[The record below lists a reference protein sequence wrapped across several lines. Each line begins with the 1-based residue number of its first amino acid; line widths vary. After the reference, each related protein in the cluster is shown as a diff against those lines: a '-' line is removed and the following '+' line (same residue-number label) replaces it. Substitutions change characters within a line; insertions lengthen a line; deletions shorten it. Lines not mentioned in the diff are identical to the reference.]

1 MAHRHWVTRPRV
13 KTNLS
18 LFAVCT
24 MAVLAAASAQPADV
38 ADEDRLHSLD
48 AAQVDRAIES
58 LRTKHVNGA
67 ALDEAALTRATLQG
81 LLESLQPGAALTGP
95 AESTAE
101 VSPFR
106 AEVLDGR
113 AGYVRLG
120 TLRSECL
127 LELDAALEGF
137 RTRQVQGVVLDLR
150 ATPESQD
157 FEIAAQVA
165 SRFVPAG
172 RELFALRGP
181 GLPEPSVFTSKGS
194 PLHRGAL
201 IVIIDETTG
210 GAAEVLAA
218 TLRWNAQALLVGTRS
233 SGRTVMIE
241 SLQLGGANHLELAV
255 AEALI
260 GGQSVYPRGLR
271 PDIEIAQDPRVR
283 EAVLAGALER
293 GAAVYLY
300 EHERAQTNEAAL
312 VAGTIPELE
321 EDEEAPALIDRP
333 LQRSVDLVTALQL
346 FAPAQ

>member
-1 MAHRHWVTRPRV
+1 M
-13 KTNLS
+13 KTNLP
-18 LFAVCT
+18 LFALCT
-24 MAVLAAASAQPADV
+24 LAALAAASAQPADV
-38 ADEDRLHSLD
+38 AVQDRLRSLD
-48 AAQVDRAIES
+48 AVQVDRAIET

-67 ALDEAALTRATLQG
+67 DLDEAALKRATLQG

-95 AESTAE
+95 KAVAAEI
-101 VSPFR
+101 SPFR

-120 TLRSECL
+120 TLRSEGL
-127 LELDAALEGF
+127 AELDAALEDF

-157 FEIAAQVA
+157 FEIAAEMA

-172 RELFALRGP
+172 RELFTLRGP
-181 GLPEPSVFTSKGS
+181 GWPAARTFTSKGS
-194 PLHRGAL
+194 PLHSGTL

-218 TLRWNAQALLVGTRS
+218 TLRWNAKALLVGTRS

-241 SLQLGGANHLELAV
+241 SLGLGGDNRLELAI

-271 PDIEIAQDPRVR
+271 PDVEIAQDPRVR

-300 EHERAQTNEAAL
+300 EQERAQTNEAAL

-321 EDEEAPALIDRP
+321 EDEVAPVLIDRP

-346 FAPAQ
+346 FAPAR